1 MRNSQRLAA
10 SFRDPS
16 GYLFTRDG
24 TLYRQ
29 INQTY
34 RDNYQT
40 LMDSGLYDQLISEQ
54 LLIPHEEV
62 AVEPAE
68 PSSAFKVIRPE
79 PLQFL
84 SYPYERCFS
93 QLKDTA
99 LTTLAIQKRAL
110 NHGMS
115 LKDCSSYNIQY
126 HHGRPVFIDTLS
138 FEIYR
143 EGEPWVAYRQFCQ
156 HFLAPVA
163 LIAHRDGRLSQLLRI
178 YIDGIPLDLT
188 SRLLP
193 ARTKLNFSLLTHIHL
208 HATSQK
214 HYADKTVDK
223 STITR
228 RMSKT
233 AFLGLIDSLESGVR
247 GLHWKFIE
255 TEWGDYYQTTDSYT
269 PEALEHKQELV
280 DQYLDLIR
288 PNSVWDLGANV
299 GLFSRY
305 ASNRGIP
312 TIAFDIDPV
321 AVERNYLASK
331 AEKATS
337 LLPLLL
343 DLTNPS
349 PSLGWHSQ
357 ERMSLLERGPAD
369 AILALALTHHLAIS
383 NNVPLDWLARFFHQ
397 LGSWLV
403 VEFVPKHDA
412 QVKRLLATRED
423 IFPDYTQAGFERA
436 FNTYFTTQEKTQIRD
451 SERVLFLM
459 KRRE

>member
-1 MRNSQRLAA
+1 M
-10 SFRDPS
+10 
-16 GYLFTRDG
+16 RDG

-34 RDNYQT
+34 QNNYQT
-40 LMDSGLYDQLISEQ
+40 LINSGLYDHLVSEQ

-62 AVEPAE
+62 AVEPAD
-68 PSSAFKVIRPE
+68 PSNAFKVIRPD

-99 LTTLAIQKRAL
+99 LTTLAIQKQAL
-110 NHGMS
+110 NYGMT
-115 LKDCSSYNIQY
+115 LKDCSSYNIQF
-126 HHGRPVFIDTLS
+126 HNGRPVFIDTLS

-143 EGEPWVAYRQFCQ
+143 EGEPWIAYRQFCQ
-156 HFLAPVA
+156 HFLAPLA

-193 ARTKLNFSLLTHIHL
+193 ARTKLNFNLLTHIHL

-223 STITR
+223 SKVTR

-247 GLHWKFIE
+247 GLNWKFIE
-255 TEWGDYYQTTDSYT
+255 TEWGDYYQTSDSYT
-269 PEALEHKQELV
+269 PKALEHKQELV
-280 DQYLDLIR
+280 DQYLDIIQ

-321 AVERNYLASK
+321 AVERNYIASK
-331 AEKATS
+331 SEQATS

-383 NNVPLDWLARFFHQ
+383 NNVPLNWLARFFHQ

-436 FNTYFTTQEKTQIRD
+436 FDTYFVTQEMTQIRD
-451 SERVLFLM
+451 SDRVLYLM
-459 KRRE
+459 KKREYAGSS